1 MVLVKIAAVQSIAGL
16 VGFLMAHGVF
26 VSDFGDAQ
34 SFDGGRRMTKILVD
48 EVAADADGFK
58 NLGA

>member
-34 SFDGGRRMTKILVD
+34 PSMGTAYD
-48 EVAADADGFK
+48 K
-58 NLGA
+58 NTCR